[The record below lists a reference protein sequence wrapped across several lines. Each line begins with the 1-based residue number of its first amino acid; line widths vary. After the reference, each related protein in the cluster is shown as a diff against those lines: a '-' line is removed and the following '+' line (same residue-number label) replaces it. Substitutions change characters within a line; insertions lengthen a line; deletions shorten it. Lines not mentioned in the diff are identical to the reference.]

1 MIAYALK
8 VILCSG
14 LFLVLYHFLLERRMP
29 ILWNRICLSAGMVA
43 AALIPL
49 LRLPIL
55 PARTQPVF
63 FSVEGVPVAAT
74 DTLSSPALNYWHL
87 LSAVLYAC
95 IAAGM
100 CLWLF
105 QDARKMIRLR
115 RHPLRLTRGD
125 GFILVEHPDIASPFS
140 FWRTI
145 FLGTSLEQQER
156 DIVLRHELSHVR
168 HLHTLDKLLL
178 SLLRA
183 LLWFNPFYWLAVQSL
198 AQLQEWEADGDVLR
212 SGIDSRSYQAIVFK
226 QIFGCFPNLSSAL
239 VQGPVKRR
247 FSRMMQMPG
256 KKYPGLS
263 VGVAVGLLALQVVAF
278 GATTRPM
285 AARMPSYTSP
295 SWDVAGIPVVHFAGN
310 AESVAVI
317 SGIVRDEDGDPLQNV
332 SVHVEGTRV
341 FVSTDRRGEFAVAC
355 TQPSSLQLTF
365 SMLGKQTV
373 TLPAGPQT
381 RRVILPEAPTELAP
395 AVVSAIP
402 GL

>member
-14 LFLVLYHFLLERRMP
+14 LFLVLYHFMLERRMP

-55 PARTQPVF
+55 PARSQPALF
-63 FSVEGVPVAAT
+63 PLGGVPVAAT
-74 DTLSSPALNYWHL
+74 DAISSPALNYWHL

-100 CLWLF
+100 CLWLL
-105 QDARKMIRLR
+105 QDARKMVRLR

-145 FLGTSLEQQER
+145 FLGTSLEPQER

-226 QIFGCFPNLSSAL
+226 QLFGCFPNLSSAL

-263 VGVAVGLLALQVVAF
+263 VGVAVGLLALQVLAF
-278 GATTRPM
+278 GATNRPLTVQL
-285 AARMPSYTSP
+285 PSYTSP
-295 SWDVAGIPVVHFAGN
+295 SQDGTALLVVYGAGN
-310 AESVAVI
+310 TESVSVI
-317 SGIVRDEDGDPLQNV
+317 SGIVRDEDGEPLQNV
-332 SVHVEGTRV
+332 VVHVEGTSV
-341 FVSTDRRGEFAVAC
+341 FVSTDRRGGFALAC
-355 TQPSSLQLTF
+355 TQPSSLRLTF

-381 RRVILPEAPTELAP
+381 RRVILPDAPTELASSIVA
-395 AVVSAIP
+395 AVP